1 MTIGRGLTMASA
13 VRVVWMV
20 SAALFVGGG
29 VGIVWWPSSQTIAS
43 MQSQAR
49 TLYDQ
54 ANANDVEVRHAAE
67 LRALA
72 KRMADDVRAL
82 SGEDSQSATTAA
94 ALALLSHESRAF
106 TVDVRSFVPATAA
119 TPAPGTS
126 LVGTPVEIDVRG
138 GFRNLLALVSDL
150 PRHNVLIDVN
160 DVSLD
165 DNGNRSATPV
175 LSAKIHATI
184 FRYHAKTGE
193 EMEYDPGTL

>member
-150 PRHNVLIDVN
+150 N